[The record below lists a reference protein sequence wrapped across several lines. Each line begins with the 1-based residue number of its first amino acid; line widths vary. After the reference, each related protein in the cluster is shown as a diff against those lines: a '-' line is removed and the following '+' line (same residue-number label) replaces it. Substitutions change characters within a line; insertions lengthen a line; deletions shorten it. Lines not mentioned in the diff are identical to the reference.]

1 MPTNSK
7 LYLMSMSIFWLV
19 FGLITTFYPT
29 LMNLFQTQAGI
40 QAVTAY
46 SDHVWRHD
54 GLDILSVS
62 VLLFVLSREPISRNI
77 LRAAAIV
84 GLLVTIGIFSSLLS
98 TNYWNSLFIVP
109 GVCCLAFSVWG
120 FILAF
125 KAVR

>member
-1 MPTNSK
+1 MVPKSK
-7 LYLMSMSIFWLV
+7 LYLMAMSVFWLV
-19 FGLITTFYPT
+19 FGLITTFYPA
-29 LMNLFQTQAGI
+29 LMNMFQTEAGI
-40 QAVTAY
+40 NAVTGY

-62 VLLFVLSREPISRNI
+62 VLLYVLSREQVSRNI

-84 GLLVTIGIFSSLLS
+84 GLLVTIGIFSSLLT

-120 FILAF
+120 FILASRS
-125 KAVR
+125 AG